1 MAYNTLN
8 IEDVQGSKEPCVF
21 KICTSCKHKKPA
33 SDIYF
38 NKNCRKQ
45 DGLTPRCK
53 KCLNAQAKIYRE
65 RNEEKIKITKRRI
78 YDRDKERIGSKVK
91 EYREN
96 NKEKVTKSKR
106 EYRLRNLEEIKEKKK
121 KYYQE
126 NKKERMEYYAEYQR
140 NRLKN
145 DSDFRLKHLLRRRV
159 RHALRGK
166 IKSGRTFDLIG
177 CPSHYLRIHLE
188 KQFKT
193 GMSWGNYGEWHIDH
207 IRPCAS
213 FDLSDPD
220 QQKQCF
226 NFKNLQPLWAYE
238 NLEKGAKWE
247 GSV

>member
-1 MAYNTLN
+1 MKSLETLKS
-8 IEDVQGSKEPCVF
+8 QGSSESCALK
-21 KICTSCKHKKPA
+21 KCTKCEDWFPA
-33 SDIYF
+33 TNVYF
-38 NKNCRKQ
+38 NKNCQKR

-53 KCLNAQAKIYRE
+53 KCLNVQAEIYRE
-65 RNEEKIKITKRRI
+65 RNEEKIKITKRKI
-78 YDRDKERIGSKVK
+78 YDRDKERIGAKVK

-96 NKEKVTKSKR
+96 NKEKVAEFQR

-121 KYYQE
+121 KYYLE

-140 NRLKN
+140 KRLKN
-145 DSDFRLKHLLRRRV
+145 DPNFRLKHLLRRRV
-159 RHALRGK
+159 HHALKGR
-166 IKSGRTFDLIG
+166 IKSLRTIDLIG

-193 GMSWGNYGEWHIDH
+193 GMSWGNHGEWHIDH

-213 FDLSDPD
+213 FDLSDPE

-226 NFKNLQPLWAYE
+226 SYKNLQPLWANE